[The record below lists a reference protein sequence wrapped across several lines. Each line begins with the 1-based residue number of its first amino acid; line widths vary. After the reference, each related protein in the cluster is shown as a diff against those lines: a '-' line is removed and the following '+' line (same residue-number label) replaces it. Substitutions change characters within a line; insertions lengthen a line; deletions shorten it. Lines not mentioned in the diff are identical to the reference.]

1 MHSIAVAIF
10 IVSYVGIAI
19 GTIPGL
25 ALDRTGIALLGAI
38 AMIGFGVV
46 TTGEAI
52 NSIDFPTILLLY
64 SLMVISS
71 QFRLGGFY
79 THIALKITRLMDNPI
94 QFLFT
99 LMAASAFLSAILTND
114 VICLAFTPVLAVSLL
129 NAGYNPVPF
138 LIGLAVSSNIGS
150 AVTIIG
156 NPQNML
162 IGQTGRLDFGH
173 FFIWCLPPSILS
185 LLGAFVI
192 IAIMYRK
199 KFHTDRSAD
208 LLPQNICPSSTG
220 IRVPRES

>member
-79 THIALKITRLMDNPI
+79 THIALKITRLMDNPM

-162 IGQTGRLDFGH
+162 IGQTGSWISVIFLSGVSLRQSSPFWVLLSS
-173 FFIWCLPPSILS
+173 LPSCIGRSSIQTVRRIS
-185 LLGAFVI
+185 CHRIYG
-192 IAIMYRK
+192 
-199 KFHTDRSAD
+199 
-208 LLPQNICPSSTG
+208 PSSTG